1 VVFDNCVHMKV
12 AYVRSSTDAGSRE
25 YQLDAI
31 GSVDRVFEDVI
42 SGVKEQRPG
51 LEELLNFVREG
62 DTVVVHSISRLGRSL
77 KIVLQIV
84 EQFNQK
90 GVQLVS
96 VKEGFDASTPVG
108 RMTMNILCS
117 VAELEREQII
127 DKLQSARRC
136 SKVRQG
142 RKPVIHTKREAIE
155 TMLNSGTMSHQ
166 QIMKSVGIS
175 RGSFYKLIREIETGA
190 VV

>member
-1 VVFDNCVHMKV
+1 MKV
-12 AYVRSSTDAGSRE
+12 AYVRSSTDAGSRD

-51 LEELLNFVREG
+51 LDELLNFVREG
-62 DTVVVHSISRLGRSL
+62 DTVVIHSISRLGRSL

-84 EQFNQK
+84 EELNRK

-117 VAELEREQII
+117 VAEMEREQII
-127 DKLQSARRC
+127 DKLQSGRRC
-136 SKVRQG
+136 SKVKQG
-142 RKPVIHTKREAIE
+142 RKSTIHTKREAIE
-155 TMLNSGTMSHQ
+155 TMIKSGTMSHQ

-175 RGSFYKLIREIETGA
+175 RGSFYKLLKEII
-190 VV
+190 